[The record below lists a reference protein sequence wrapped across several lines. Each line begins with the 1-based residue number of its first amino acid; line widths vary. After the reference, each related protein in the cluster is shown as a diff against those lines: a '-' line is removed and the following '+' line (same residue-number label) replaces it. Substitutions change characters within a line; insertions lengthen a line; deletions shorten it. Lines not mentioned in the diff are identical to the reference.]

1 MLKREE
7 LSDEQW
13 RSVRD
18 AAHYVI
24 LAVSSAGGSAWDD
37 MLERAAG
44 LEGIVDG
51 LGSAHPLL
59 QDLAASDQIM
69 KAQDETRNWIRT
81 LSQEHRNVTS
91 LQAKALSSLQD
102 AMSALREKGGAED
115 VARYGEFVRGLA
127 LRVARSAK
135 EGDVMG
141 LGGELVSGPEREFI
155 GKLEDVVGIKSS

>member
-13 RSVRD
+13 QSVRD
-18 AAHYVI
+18 AANYVI

-44 LEGIVDG
+44 LEGIVDA
-51 LGSAHPLL
+51 LGSVHPLL
-59 QDLAASDQIM
+59 QQLAASDQIM
-69 KAQDETRNWIRT
+69 KAQDDTRKWIHS
-81 LSQEHRNVTS
+81 LGDEHRNVTS
-91 LQAKALSSLQD
+91 IQAKALDSLKE
-102 AMSALREKGGAED
+102 AVAALQEKGGAED
-115 VARYGEFVRGLA
+115 VERYGEFVRGLA

-155 GKLEDVVGIKSS
+155 AKLEAAVGIEAG

>member
-44 LEGIVDG
+44 LEGIVDA
-51 LGSAHPLL
+51 LGSTHPLL
-59 QDLAASDQIM
+59 QSLAASDQIM
-69 KAQDETRNWIRT
+69 KAQEDTRKWIQA
-81 LSQEHRNVTS
+81 LPEQHRNTTGI
-91 LQAKALSSLQD
+91 QAKALDCLKEAVAALQ
-102 AMSALREKGGAED
+102 EKGDPVD
-115 VARYGEFVRGLA
+115 VQRYGEFVRGLA

-141 LGGELVSGPEREFI
+141 LGGELVSGPELDFI
-155 GKLEDVVGIKSS
+155 ARLEKIVGVTAG

>member
-91 LQAKALSSLQD
+91 LQAKALSSLQN

-115 VARYGEFVRGLA
+115 VERYGEFVRVLD

-135 EGDVMG
+135 EGDVMV
-141 LGGELVSGPEREFI
+141 LCGELDIGPERELI
-155 GKLEDVVGIKSS
+155 GKLEDVVGIK